1 MSVNTSL
8 DFGKNIPKII
18 DCFIFYNEL
27 DMLEYRLSI
36 LYDVVDYFVI
46 CEASRTF
53 VGKPKPYF
61 YNENKERFSRYAD
74 KIIHV
79 MMTDDNTQWRYS
91 SKNIR
96 RYNIW
101 RYNSKNMTAND
112 VWRNEIT
119 QRNGIS
125 RGIKIL
131 SSNRLISDKDLITI
145 CDLDEIPNL
154 EVLKELQNGN
164 ILMNSEGGVNIEMD
178 FYYYNLK
185 TLSSEKWTS
194 SKIVTFNTFKTKFSG
209 WPQLIRNYNFNMTLR
224 KGGWHL
230 SYFGNETF
238 IKNKIENFG
247 HQELNVKEYTDVEKI
262 RERMLNN
269 KDLYDQNVD
278 YRFIPFEENN
288 FLPPNWN
295 NHPCLYLQI

>member
-61 YNENKERFSRYAD
+61 YNENKERFLRYAD
-74 KIIHV
+74 KIIHI
-79 MMTDDNTQWRYS
+79 MMTDDNTQW
-91 SKNIR
+91 I
-96 RYNIW
+96 
-101 RYNSKNMTAND
+101 YNSKNMKAND

-131 SSNRLISDKDLITI
+131 SSNRSISDKDLITI

-154 EVLKELQNGN
+154 EVLKELQNEN
-164 ILMNSEGGVNIEMD
+164 ILMNSKEEGAIIEMD
-178 FYYYNLK
+178 NYYYNLN
-185 TLSSEKWTS
+185 TLCSEKFS
-194 SKIVTFNTFKTKFSG
+194 RSRIVTFNTFKTKFSG
-209 WPQLIRNYNFNMTLR
+209 WPQLMRNYNFNMTLR

-230 SYFGNETF
+230 SYFGNESF

-247 HQELNVKEYTDVEKI
+247 HQELNIKEYTDVEKI
-262 RERMLNN
+262 RERIIKV
-269 KDLYDQNVD
+269 KDLYDRNME
-278 YRFIPFEENN
+278 YRFIPFEEND

-295 NHPCLYLQI
+295 EHPCLYLQI

>member
-1 MSVNTSL
+1 MDKKGYMSVNTSL

-131 SSNRLISDKDLITI
+131 SSNRLIYDKDLT
-145 CDLDEIPNL
+145 
-154 EVLKELQNGN
+154 
-164 ILMNSEGGVNIEMD
+164 
-178 FYYYNLK
+178 
-185 TLSSEKWTS
+185 
-194 SKIVTFNTFKTKFSG
+194 
-209 WPQLIRNYNFNMTLR
+209 LIRSREFCIFSNIVCY
-224 KGGWHL
+224 
-230 SYFGNETF
+230 
-238 IKNKIENFG
+238 IE
-247 HQELNVKEYTDVEKI
+247 
-262 RERMLNN
+262 
-269 KDLYDQNVD
+269 
-278 YRFIPFEENN
+278 
-288 FLPPNWN
+288 
-295 NHPCLYLQI
+295 YLKPTVVSI